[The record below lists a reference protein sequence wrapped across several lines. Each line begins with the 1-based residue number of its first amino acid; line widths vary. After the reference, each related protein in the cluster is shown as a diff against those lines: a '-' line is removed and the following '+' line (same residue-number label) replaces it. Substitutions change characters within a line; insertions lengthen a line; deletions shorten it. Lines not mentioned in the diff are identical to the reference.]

1 MKHILTF
8 LIIIISTTI
17 IFAFDSSDSLKQNKM
32 FSSKGETVLVFQK
45 DSLNL
50 IVTQH
55 KESVRGFDWQYNMPW
70 IGAIIIG
77 ILTLITNIII
87 SRQSRISNTNSLKQ
101 QLDHAKEIALAQ
113 LETSKQNMKMDF
125 NKTVLSGNRQVWIN
139 DLRELMTKILTRT
152 ESIALKQK
160 ISDQEFEEIR
170 ILITKAELMLNAT
183 KDEEFISSLKALEL
197 CCYEIVSNKKEPRTL
212 NPNIK
217 LVKGFTL
224 TTLKTEWERVK
235 KGE

>member
-8 LIIIISTTI
+8 LLIIVSATTI
-17 IFAFDSSDSLKQNKM
+17 FALENSDSLKQRKILYYQ
-32 FSSKGETVLVFQK
+32 GETILVSQK
-45 DSLNL
+45 DTLNL

-55 KESVRGFDWQYNMPW
+55 KESVNNFDWQINMPW
-70 IGAIIIG
+70 IAAILIG
-77 ILTLITNIII
+77 ILTVIANIII

-101 QLDHAKEIALAQ
+101 QLDHAKDIALAQ

-152 ESIALKQK
+152 ESASLKQK

-170 ILITKAELMLNAT
+170 FLITKAELTLNAT
-183 KDEEFISSLKALEL
+183 KDEEFISSLKELEL
-197 CCYEIVSNKKEPRTL
+197 SCYQIIINKKEPVTL
-212 NPNIK
+212 TPHIK
-217 LVKGFTL
+217 KVKEYTL